1 MVLCEQL
8 DNDKPG
14 QMITKNAFRGST
26 VDELRFFDGKFT
38 YQGSLNYTA
47 QQIKPTLE
55 LSMWRHE
62 NIFYPACIKTLK
74 NYLEK
79 RGKQVNRKCTCQC
92 IFFEFRE
99 NFSAI
104 ILQLH
109 MLTIHFLDFY

>member
-1 MVLCEQL
+1 MMVLCEQL

-26 VDELRFFDGKFT
+26 IDELRFFDGKFT

-79 RGKQVNRKCTCQC
+79 RGKQVNRKRT
-92 IFFEFRE
+92 
-99 NFSAI
+99 S
-104 ILQLH
+104 
-109 MLTIHFLDFY
+109 MYFLLI